1 MPTDVIISY
10 ILYLNIANVSLA
22 QSVFACADPAK
33 FSRKM
38 GGGGLQKMIVF
49 AGGKGTKTY
58 CFIKLLC
65 KFNKFYFQEIRP
77 TLFPIPSISDPRM
90 VLDECVNLNLS

>member
-38 GGGGLQKMIVF
+38 GGGG
-49 AGGKGTKTY
+49 
-58 CFIKLLC
+58 
-65 KFNKFYFQEIRP
+65 
-77 TLFPIPSISDPRM
+77 S
-90 VLDECVNLNLS
+90 

>member
-38 GGGGLQKMIVF
+38 GGGGGF
-49 AGGKGTKTY
+49 AKDDCVCRWKGY
-58 CFIKLLC
+58 QNLL
-65 KFNKFYFQEIRP
+65 FYKI
-77 TLFPIPSISDPRM
+77 TM
-90 VLDECVNLNLS
+90 